1 MTDHYL
7 WGTCDRISPEAP
19 VQVIN
24 VQRESSVLGGAGN
37 VINNLYALGAQ
48 VSVMS
53 VVGDCEICDELKA
66 LLADIEVNTNHLI
79 TQKNRITSKKSRIIA
94 SQQQVVRYDRESTDE
109 ISHESQN
116 LLLKSFKNLVASY
129 DAILLS
135 DYGKGVL
142 TFELTQSLITIANK
156 NGKKVLIDPKGLDYS
171 KYKGAYLLTPNK
183 KEASE
188 SLATHIN
195 NNGKKVLIDPK
206 GLDYSKYKGAYL
218 LTPNKKE
225 ASESL
230 ATHINNDE
238 SLAYVIKKLKID
250 CDLQVSLITLSEQG
264 VAIYDDE
271 LRIHP
276 TKAREVF
283 DVTGA
288 GDTVLASLG
297 FSLACGYEIDDAVQF
312 SNLAA
317 GVVVGKIGSATATL
331 NEIIEYESSL
341 NKSSSDTHIK
351 THDEIIILSAELKSK
366 GKKIIFTN
374 GCFDLLHAGHVRYLE
389 TAKSFGDVLIL
400 GLNSDQSVTTLKG
413 AGRPINTQS
422 DRAYILAALEAV
434 DYVVIFDEETPYN
447 LIKAIQPHILVKGGD
462 YEGKKVVGQDI
473 ADELKLVQFVE
484 GKSTTKTIKKI
495 QQRKE

>member
-1 MTDHYL
+1 MIDLQGKAPKILVIGDLMIDHYL

-142 TFELTQSLITIANK
+142 TFELTQSLITIAN
-156 NGKKVLIDPKGLDYS
+156 
-171 KYKGAYLLTPNK
+171 
-183 KEASE
+183 E
-188 SLATHIN
+188 
-195 NNGKKVLIDPK
+195 NGKKVLIDPK

-374 GCFDLLHAGHVRYLE
+374 GCFDLLHVGHVRYLE

-413 AGRPINTQS
+413 TGRPINTQS

-462 YEGKKVVGQDI
+462 YEGKEVVGQDLVE
-473 ADELKLVQFVE
+473 ELKLVQFVN
-484 GKSTTKTIKKI
+484 GKSTTKTIEKI
-495 QQRKE
+495 QQGN

>member
-1 MTDHYL
+1 MIDLQKKAPKILVIGDLMIDHYL

-142 TFELTQSLITIANK
+142 TFELTQSLITIAN
-156 NGKKVLIDPKGLDYS
+156 
-171 KYKGAYLLTPNK
+171 
-183 KEASE
+183 E
-188 SLATHIN
+188 
-195 NNGKKVLIDPK
+195 NGKKVLIDPK

-413 AGRPINTQS
+413 TGRPINTQS

-434 DYVVIFDEETPYN
+434 DYVVIFDKETPYN

-462 YEGKKVVGQDI
+462 YEGKEVVGQDLVE
-473 ADELKLVQFVE
+473 ELKLVQFVN
-484 GKSTTKTIKKI
+484 GKSTTKTIEKI
-495 QQRKE
+495 QQGN